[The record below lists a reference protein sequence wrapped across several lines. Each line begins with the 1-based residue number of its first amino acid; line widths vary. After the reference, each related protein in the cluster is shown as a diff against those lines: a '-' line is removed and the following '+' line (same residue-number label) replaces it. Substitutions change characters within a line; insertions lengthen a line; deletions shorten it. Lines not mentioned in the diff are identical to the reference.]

1 MEDDSTYLTVV
12 YPYPL
17 NTNLHLPTDWRA
29 LALWLACCT
38 GTQDVLRAMFHK
50 PKAASMVL
58 IEVDREFKG
67 IDALLGMHSWS
78 EFLLAPT
85 KEEAGKSSKVFYC
98 TYNNAKA
105 VKDAGW
111 NRVDVQEHWFQ
122 GWRLDNDQIK
132 HPYPKTTYCDVPP
145 EPKTGMP
152 MCRHLPR
159 HLFPDISPQ
168 QELPVPQVN
177 DRTEDIAPT
186 AVAMVNMFGIVPNP
200 AFARSSGTPRGTEEG
215 PSSPGVIPVRDQSRA
230 ADGKA
235 AVEDNPW
242 DGYDAF
248 RPDPP
253 TRVKKRGDDEW
264 ICPQHGP
271 MCNPGI
277 CKALARVERDE
288 RWRKER
294 EEREE
299 ATRKRKEAR
308 EMRARR
314 RGTKLTRADG
324 RGVPRSDR
332 PRRLA
337 NGPRRGASSSGSETE
352 GDGGHDQGSL
362 RSRTESSDP
371 APPRPPTS
379 PRQDSE
385 VCTRTVISAKGG
397 AVDTDWEN
405 PIIAVPSSS
414 APDRSV
420 GANRKTSGNG
430 DGDEIRRKH
439 VRGRNEGKVKAKGKG
454 KELR

>member
-1 MEDDSTYLTVV
+1 MCPQSQK
-12 YPYPL
+12 
-17 NTNLHLPTDWRA
+17 
-29 LALWLACCT
+29 LACQC
-38 GTQDVLRAMFHK
+38 VAIFH
-50 PKAASMVL
+50 
-58 IEVDREFKG
+58 
-67 IDALLGMHSWS
+67 
-78 EFLLAPT
+78 
-85 KEEAGKSSKVFYC
+85 
-98 TYNNAKA
+98 
-105 VKDAGW
+105 
-111 NRVDVQEHWFQ
+111 
-122 GWRLDNDQIK
+122 
-132 HPYPKTTYCDVPP
+132 
-145 EPKTGMP
+145 
-152 MCRHLPR
+152 
-159 HLFPDISPQ
+159 DISFQTSRPNRNYQ
-168 QELPVPQVN
+168 VLTACAFCFSFNKYGALFQVPQVN

-352 GDGGHDQGSL
+352 GDGGHDQGAIL
-362 RSRTESSDP
+362 IER
-371 APPRPPTS
+371 AN
-379 PRQDSE
+379 E
-385 VCTRTVISAKGG
+385 VNIYLTCSGLLTRFV
-397 AVDTDWEN
+397 
-405 PIIAVPSSS
+405 AVPYGKFRPRSSS
-414 APDRSV
+414 P
-420 GANRKTSGNG
+420 AN
-430 DGDEIRRKH
+430 
-439 VRGRNEGKVKAKGKG
+439 
-454 KELR
+454 